1 MNSRF
6 ASRIHPLLGSLLG
19 ILLLTFSVTAS
30 AQRALVEGK
39 DYRTVRQVQS
49 VETAGKVEVIEFFW
63 YGCPHCNALE
73 PTLNQWIQRQ
83 GPDVAVRRVPV
94 AYNDA
99 LVPHQRLY
107 YALEALG
114 KETELRG
121 KVFHSIHVEKNP
133 LNKQELMA
141 DFAVKNGIDRK
152 LFLDTYNSFAVQ
164 AKTRRASQIAEGYG
178 VDGVP
183 LMAVNGKYLVS
194 NSPALVSTIDTLV
207 ARERSQVKR

>member
-1 MNSRF
+1 MNSRI
-6 ASRIHPLLGSLLG
+6 ASCVTALLGT
-19 ILLLTFSVTAS
+19 LLLTFSVTAS

-39 DYRTVRQVQS
+39 DYRTVKPVQI

-63 YGCPHCNALE
+63 YGCPHCNSLE

-99 LVPHQRLY
+99 LVPHQRLF

-114 KETELRG
+114 KENDLRA

-133 LNKQELMA
+133 LNRQELMA

-152 LFLDTYNSFAVQ
+152 IFLDTYNSFAVQ

-183 LMAVNGKYLVS
+183 LVAVNGKYLIS

-207 ARERSQVKR
+207 TRERSQVKR